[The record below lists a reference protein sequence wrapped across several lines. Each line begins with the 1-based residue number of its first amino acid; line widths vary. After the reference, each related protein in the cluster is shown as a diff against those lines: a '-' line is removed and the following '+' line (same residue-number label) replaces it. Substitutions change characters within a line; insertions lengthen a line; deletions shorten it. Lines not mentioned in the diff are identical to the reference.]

1 MSSKETLDKSTNVLE
16 QTRRLAL
23 ETEDVAHST
32 LSELRKQRNQINELK
47 LKTDQVDQNLNQS
60 NKTLNSMNSN
70 CVVS

>member
-1 MSSKETLDKSTNVLE
+1 MSSRETLDKSTNVLE

-47 LKTDQVDQNLNQS
+47 QKTDQTDQNLNQS